1 MHDETSAIPKP
12 SPRRDPLGGAEVHVW
27 RASLKQPPEVLS
39 ALAATLSPEELERAA
54 RFHFRKDRDSFVVA
68 RGALRDILGRY
79 LGVPPRRVRFTYGEF
94 GKPALAA
101 ETCGGLP
108 LSFNLSHSHELA
120 CCAVACGRE
129 VGVDV
134 EHLREG
140 VEVLSLAGHFFSRA
154 EVAALG
160 ALPPEQ
166 RLRGFFN
173 CWTRKEAYIKARGE
187 GLSHPLDA
195 FTVSLEPGS
204 RAALLSTERDPAEAA
219 RWTLTDLPVG
229 DDYAAA
235 LACEGPAPV
244 LRRRDWNPRN
254 SAEFRASDPV

>member
-1 MHDETSAIPKP
+1 MHAEANSVPGP
-12 SPRRDPLGGAEVHVW
+12 YPRRDLIEGAEVHVW
-27 RASLKQPPEVLS
+27 RASLKQPAEVLR
-39 ALAATLSPEELERAA
+39 ALSATLAPEESERAG
-54 RFHFRKDRDSFVVA
+54 RFHFQKDRDAFVVA

-79 LGVPPRRVRFTYGEF
+79 LGVPPRQVRFAYGEF
-94 GKPALAA
+94 GKPSVAA
-101 ETCGGLP
+101 EACGGLP
-108 LSFNLSHSHELA
+108 LRFNLSHSHEVA

-140 VEVLSLAGHFFSRA
+140 VEVMSLAGHFFSRG
-154 EVAALG
+154 EVEALG
-160 ALPPEQ
+160 ALPPGQ
-166 RLRGFFN
+166 QLRGFFN

-204 RAALLSTERDPAEAA
+204 PAALLSTERDPEEAA
-219 RWTLTDLPVG
+219 RWSLTDLPFG

-235 LACEGPAPV
+235 LACEGRAPV
-244 LRRRDWNPRN
+244 LRWRDWKPLK
-254 SAEFRASDPV
+254 FG